1 MVLDLPEVV
10 EAQPVGQLHLLQRVS
25 QQPPLVTG
33 LPGAGEL
40 VLVEDPESHGGA
52 TVCAG
57 TEGDSKVILDDLG
70 RPADLLL
77 IPRCSRLRALDVASE
92 KG

>member
-25 QQPPLVTG
+25 QQPPLVAG

-40 VLVEDPESHGGA
+40 VLVEDPESHGG
-52 TVCAG
+52 
-57 TEGDSKVILDDLG
+57 
-70 RPADLLL
+70 R
-77 IPRCSRLRALDVASE
+77 
-92 KG
+92 